1 MSGCL
6 SMHECMITADWLSA
20 STQSHPLVVSGLL
33 LLGCVNAVAYNLVH
47 SLVINI
53 TSAVT
58 TTVIGEMKIVLI
70 LVLSAVLL
78 GVRGG

>member
-1 MSGCL
+1 M
-6 SMHECMITADWLSA
+6 
-20 STQSHPLVVSGLL
+20 
-33 LLGCVNAVAYNLVH
+33 AYNLVH

-78 GVRGG
+78 GERGWGAGGCSFINVRQAGPSLLSLFAGLDKAH

>member
-1 MSGCL
+1 M
-6 SMHECMITADWLSA
+6 A
-20 STQSHPLVVSGLL
+20 VSGLL

-70 LVLSAVLL
+70 LVLSALLL
-78 GVRGG
+78 GERGGTEGFISVKQAGPSFVCRS